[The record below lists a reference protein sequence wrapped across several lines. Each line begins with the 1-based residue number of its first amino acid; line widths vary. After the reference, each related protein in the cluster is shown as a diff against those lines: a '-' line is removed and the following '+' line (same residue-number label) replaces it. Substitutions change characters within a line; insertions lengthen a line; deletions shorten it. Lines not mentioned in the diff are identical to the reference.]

1 MDQELRAAGRIRL
14 DGNRV
19 IVEPLTST
27 GEACLRQMAET
38 GAIVAVVIEPMDALT
53 ACERAAVGD
62 LPGHVQD
69 EAAFKR
75 GAAIFGVT
83 VEQFRAMVEPLVE
96 DLARIAQAV
105 ERARSQRPPATPG
118 APDR

>member
-1 MDQELRAAGRIRL
+1 MIAKKPARCGQERAMDQELRAAGRIRL

-53 ACERAAVGD
+53 ACERAAAGS
-62 LPGHVQD
+62 P
-69 EAAFKR
+69 
-75 GAAIFGVT
+75 VT
-83 VEQFRAMVEPLVE
+83 
-96 DLARIAQAV
+96 
-105 ERARSQRPPATPG
+105 
-118 APDR
+118 